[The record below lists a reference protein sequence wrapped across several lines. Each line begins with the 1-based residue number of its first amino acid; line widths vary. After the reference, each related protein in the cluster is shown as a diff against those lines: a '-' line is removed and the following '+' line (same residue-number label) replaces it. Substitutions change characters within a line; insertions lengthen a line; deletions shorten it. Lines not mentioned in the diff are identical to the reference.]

1 MMIRKYILLFLSIAC
16 YTYFTQW
23 DIVYFLI
30 MSIIII
36 ITSCTSNESMKK
48 ALDFVAVLSLVA
60 GFILFKY
67 TRANGMLLGYSVFA
81 FSGISFVL
89 DQYKKG
95 KKYDMTDILLY
106 LFFFPKMLAGPIVR
120 VDYLTTQFATNTMS
134 KQHIYKGVKLLIYAC
149 FLKFIIAD
157 IILNI
162 DMTGI
167 GFNLLIQTIIWG
179 FRFYLDFYAYSLIA
193 VGLALLVGISLPYNF
208 DSPYSAMSFR
218 DLWRRWNIT
227 LTQWLGNYVY
237 IPLGGSRCTTFITCR
252 NILLTFIVSGLW
264 HGVTWPFILWGLC
277 HGLLVSAE
285 RVFWNEQKTG
295 AKRFIYRTFVV
306 LITLFLWQ
314 FFRLTDVTQVV
325 DYASQLFSVAPID
338 TTTVVYG
345 ATACGLIY
353 FIEMPLTKRLMLGN
367 ENSPCNVICEVSIL
381 AVMLAVVILC
391 PLHYT
396 FNFFYL
402 KY

>member
-1 MMIRKYILLFLSIAC
+1 MTKKYILLFLSVVC

-23 DIVYFLI
+23 NIVYFLI

-36 ITSCTSNESMKK
+36 ITSRTSNESMKK
-48 ALDFVAVLSLVA
+48 TLALVVVLSLVA
-60 GFILFKY
+60 CFILFKY
-67 TRANGMLLGYSVFA
+67 TRTNRMLLGYSVFA
-81 FSGISFVL
+81 FSGISFVV
-89 DQYKKG
+89 DQYKTG
-95 KKYDMTDILLY
+95 KKYDMIDILLY

-120 VDYLTTQFATNTMS
+120 VDNLATQFVTNAMS
-134 KQHIYKGVKLLIYAC
+134 KQHIYQGMKLLIYAC

-162 DMTGI
+162 DMNGV
-167 GFNLLIQTIIWG
+167 GFNLLVQTIIWG
-179 FRFYLDFYAYSLIA
+179 IRFYLDFYAYSLIA

-208 DSPYSAMSFR
+208 DNPYSAISFR

-237 IPLGGSRCTTFITCR
+237 IPLGGSRCTTLNTYR
-252 NILLTFIVSGLW
+252 NILLTFFVSGLW
-264 HGVTWPFILWGLC
+264 HGATWSFILWGLS

-285 RVFWNEQKTG
+285 RVFWNGQKTG
-295 AKRFIYRTFVV
+295 AKRFVYRTFVV

-353 FIEMPLTKRLMLGN
+353 FIEMPLTKRLILGN
-367 ENSPCNVICEVSIL
+367 ENSPRNVICEVSIL

>member
-1 MMIRKYILLFLSIAC
+1 MMVRKYILLFLSIAC

-23 DIVYFLI
+23 NIVYLLI
-30 MSIIII
+30 ISLFIVYTNR
-36 ITSCTSNESMKK
+36 TSKESRKK
-48 ALDFVAVLSLVA
+48 IFAIASVLCLVA

-67 TRANGMLLGYSVFA
+67 TRPTGMLLGYSVFA
-81 FSGISFVL
+81 FSGISFVI
-89 DQYKKG
+89 DQYKAG
-95 KKYDMTDILLY
+95 KKYSMTDILVY

-120 VDYLTTQFATNTMS
+120 VDYLITQFATCTMS
-134 KQHIYKGVKLLIYAC
+134 KHHIYQGMKLLIYAC

-157 IILNI
+157 IILNK
-162 DMTGI
+162 DMNGI
-167 GFNLLIQTIIWG
+167 GLNLLIQTIIWG
-179 FRFYLDFYAYSLIA
+179 IRFYLDFYAYSLIA

-208 DSPYSAMSFR
+208 NNPYSAKSFR

-237 IPLGGSRCTTFITCR
+237 IPLGGSRCTTLKICR
-252 NILLTFIVSGLW
+252 NMLLTFIVSGLW
-264 HGVTWPFILWGLC
+264 HSATWSFILWGLC
-277 HGLLVSAE
+277 HGFLISAE
-285 RVFWNEQKTG
+285 RVFWNDPKNGATRFVYKTL
-295 AKRFIYRTFVV
+295 VV
-306 LITLFLWQ
+306 FTTLFLWQ
-314 FFRLTDVTQVV
+314 LFRLTDVTQTI
-325 DYASQLFSVAPID
+325 DYVSQLFSVAPIE
-338 TTTVVYG
+338 TTTMIYG

-381 AVMLAVVILC
+381 SFMLAVVILC